1 MGWHTVYHEDIQTIA
16 FVNGIRDW
24 RAIWDH
30 PENAR
35 LRETRPNPLLLAHGD
50 AVFVPDDTGSVV
62 VARTGSLARFQMAPE
77 PSDLRSV
84 SLIIRDSRGNPFVE
98 KRFQLSYGDG
108 LMEGMTSD
116 RGEINCFIPYNQSA
130 PILSVFPRDGN
141 DRLKLVWPLQLGWL
155 EPVDTVAGIKG
166 RLHNL
171 GYRIETID
179 NTESIDLHE
188 AVRLFRARN
197 SLPVSQEID
206 SQFRQRLQEDH
217 GGI

>member
-24 RAIWDH
+24 HAIWDH

-35 LRETRPNPLLLAHGD
+35 LRETRHNPLLLAHGD
-50 AVFVPDDTGSVV
+50 SVFVPDDRGSIVF
-62 VARTGSLARFQMAPE
+62 ARTGSLARFQMERE

-84 SLIIRDSRGNPFVE
+84 SLIIRDSRGNPLVE
-98 KRFQLSYGDG
+98 KRFQLSYGDV
-108 LMEGMTSD
+108 LTEGTTSE
-116 RGEINCFIPYNQSA
+116 RGEINCSIPHNESA
-130 PILSVFPRDGN
+130 PILTVFPRDGN
-141 DRLKLVWPLQLGWL
+141 DRLKFVWPLQLGWL

-179 NTESIDLHE
+179 DTASIDLHE

-197 SLPVSQEID
+197 SLAVSQEID
-206 SQFRQRLQEDH
+206 SHFRRRLREDH